1 MWASSGLRQF
11 MLRAALIPAIAVL
24 VHGPAGARPRDAIAV
39 ALDQAKLIRIPDR
52 VNTIVIGNPLI
63 ADASVQ
69 SGGILVITGRGYGST
84 NIIALDRA
92 GTPLL
97 EREIL
102 VGGPRDVVVVYRGI
116 ERETYSCSP
125 KCEPRTTIGDNAVFF
140 TKNLSQTTTWSAQ
153 AQGVSL
159 TAR

>member
-1 MWASSGLRQF
+1 MRTSSGLRPF
-11 MLRAALIPAIAVL
+11 IACAALLSAIAAFALDPV
-24 VHGPAGARPRDAIAV
+24 AARPREAIMV
-39 ALDQAKLIRIPDR
+39 SLDQAKLIRIPDR

-69 SGGILVITGRGYGST
+69 SGGILVITGKGYGTT
-84 NIIALDRA
+84 NIIALDRS
-92 GTPLL
+92 GTPLM

-102 VGGPRDVVVVYRGI
+102 VEGPRDVVVVYRGI
-116 ERETYSCSP
+116 ERETYSCAP
-125 KCEPRTTIGDNAVFF
+125 NCEPRTTLGDNAQFF
-140 TKNLSQTTTWSAQ
+140 TRNLTQSTTLSAQ